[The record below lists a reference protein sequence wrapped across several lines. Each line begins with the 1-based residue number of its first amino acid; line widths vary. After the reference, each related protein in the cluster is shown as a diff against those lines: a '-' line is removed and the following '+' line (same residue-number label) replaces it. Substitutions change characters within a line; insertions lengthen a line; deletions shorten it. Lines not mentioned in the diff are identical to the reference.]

1 MDHIFINHIKDH
13 FVIVIFLKSIAF
25 FWTINNHGQK
35 WNNMSSYFWHLKFFP
50 FLLPREKW
58 NILFSK
64 CFVKEFLTCFNR
76 LFIDQWNL
84 YLIVS
89 GIIIFNQIIS
99 LILPRLIIDPS
110 PYYALQSVQDLE
122 FQVGHYKKHKAC
134 SCPINQYL
142 SQSILKSTKC
152 LSVLPFF
159 NPLPMN
165 QFDSQVY
172 LWISFNKAE
181 ILRPF

>member
-122 FQVGHYKKHKAC
+122 FQVGHYTRPVHVQLTNICLNYVKQCYKILTFYTSFK
-134 SCPINQYL
+134 Q
-142 SQSILKSTKC
+142 SQQKREY
-152 LSVLPFF
+152 PFKTSANF
-159 NPLPMN
+159 PDFWPLPR
-165 QFDSQVY
+165 Y
-172 LWISFNKAE
+172 C
-181 ILRPF
+181 

>member
-35 WNNMSSYFWHLKFFP
+35 WNNMSSYFWHLKFFL
-50 FLLPREKW
+50 FLFPREKW

-122 FQVGHYKKHKAC
+122 FQVGHYKIHKAC
-134 SCPINQYL
+134 PCPINQYL
-142 SQSILKSTKC
+142 SQLRKTVLQNFDFLHFFQAITTEEGTSI
-152 LSVLPFF
+152 
-159 NPLPMN
+159 
-165 QFDSQVY
+165 
-172 LWISFNKAE
+172 
-181 ILRPF
+181 